1 VIVRVA
7 EHEPRAVRAGG
18 SVFRKVITQFVLGLS
33 VLVLSRPASAWN
45 AHGHMAVA
53 GVAYTRLTP
62 DVRKKVDGLL
72 RFNPD
77 YETWVAN
84 VASERRGVVAFM
96 MAATW
101 PDKIR
106 EDRAHTRSG
115 DQSSGPNATR
125 NIGYAD
131 DLVHGYWHY
140 IDVPFSPDGTP
151 LGSVPAPN
159 VETQIAAFR
168 AALASSSTSDDV
180 KSYDLVWLLHLV
192 GDVHQP
198 LHAVSRFDREEPR
211 GDRGG
216 NDVKICDPTCGTNL
230 HYFWDDALGMG
241 TDPQAAID
249 EASQLPTPDRRLAG
263 IADEG
268 KWVEESFQLAKTAV
282 YIEPVGIGPGPFTVD
297 EKYKGHARAIAVN
310 RVALAGARLAN
321 LLNDALK
328 TVVVG
333 THIGVDPSSGQG
345 LGAAT
350 EPMVMFNQRNG
361 KYHDPACDWAR
372 RCTHCVSLPLSEAV
386 RRGGR
391 ACKVCGGG
399 RN

>member
-1 VIVRVA
+1 MI
-7 EHEPRAVRAGG
+7 AG
-18 SVFRKVITQFVLGLS
+18 VLLGLS
-33 VLVLSRPASAWN
+33 AFAPVRPAAAWN
-45 AHGHMAVA
+45 AHGHMTVA
-53 GVAYTRLTP
+53 GFAYTRLTP
-62 DVRKKVDGLL
+62 DVRKKVDELL
-72 RFNPD
+72 RLNPN
-77 YETWVAN
+77 YETWVSN
-84 VASERRGVVAFM
+84 VPIQRRGVVAFM
-96 MAATW
+96 MGANW
-101 PDKIR
+101 PDEIKQ
-106 EDRAHTRSG
+106 DHAHTRSG
-115 DQSSGPNATR
+115 DQSSGPSATR
-125 NIGYAD
+125 NIGYTD

-151 LGSVPAPN
+151 LGSVAAPN

-198 LHAVSRFDREEPR
+198 LHAVSRFDREERR

-216 NDVKICDPTCGTNL
+216 SGVRICEPTCGTSL

-249 EASQLPTPDRRLAG
+249 EASRLPTPDRGLAG
-263 IADEG
+263 IADEA

-282 YIEPVGIGPGPFTVD
+282 YIDPVGIGPGPFTVD
-297 EKYKGHARAIAVN
+297 GKYKEHARAIAVN
-310 RVALAGARLAN
+310 QVALAGARLAN

-328 TVVVG
+328 TVAVG
-333 THIGVDPSSGQG
+333 SHTGVEPSSGQG
-345 LGAAT
+345 VGAAT
-350 EPMVMFNQRNG
+350 ERMVMFNERTG
-361 KYHDPACDWAR
+361 KYHDPACDSVR
-372 RCTHCVSLPLSEAV
+372 RCTHCVSVPLSEAV

-391 ACKVCGGG
+391 ACKVCRGG